1 MRAACT
7 PQAIYQLY
15 GSVYDR
21 CNPKS
26 TAANMPLAAQAG
38 FYALAV
44 YIAAVHGDAG
54 EIPVPKKLTP
64 EQANGIRAQAEFVG
78 KTTRAAH
85 AMFVKVEKLFA
96 TKKPEKVEKPPVDE
110 PPDAMVDIDKI
121 LPPEDVMLEIMAK
134 APTQAAGIAALRH
147 VLCHFMAEEVLMR
160 EVEIAN
166 LRQAVESLGGAR
178 ASWHP

>member
-1 MRAACT
+1 MRAACA
-7 PQAIYQLY
+7 PQALYQLY

-26 TAANMPLAAQAG
+26 NEANMPSAAQAG
-38 FYALAV
+38 FYALAI
-44 YIAAVHGDAG
+44 YIATVHGDVG

-64 EQANGIRAQAEFVG
+64 EQARGIRVQAEFVG

-96 TKKPEKVEKPPVDE
+96 TKKPEKPPEDE
-110 PPDAMVDIDKI
+110 SLDAMVDIDKM
-121 LPPEDVMLEIMAK
+121 LPPEDVMLEIMVK
-134 APTQAAGIAALRH
+134 APTLAAGIAALRH
-147 VLCHFMAEEVLMR
+147 VFCHFAANEILMR

-166 LRQAVESLGGAR
+166 LRQTVEMLGGAR

>member
-1 MRAACT
+1 MRAACA
-7 PQAIYQLY
+7 PQALYQLY

-26 TAANMPLAAQAG
+26 NEANMPLAAQAG

-44 YIAAVHGDAG
+44 YIATVHGDAG
-54 EIPVPKKLTP
+54 DIPVPKKLTP
-64 EQANGIRAQAEFVG
+64 DQARGIRAQAEFVG

-85 AMFVKVEKLFA
+85 AMFVKVEKLFV
-96 TKKPEKVEKPPVDE
+96 TKKPEKPSDDE
-110 PPDAMVDIDKI
+110 QPDTMVDIDKM

-147 VLCHFMAEEVLMR
+147 VFCHFAANEILMR

-166 LRQAVESLGGAR
+166 LRQTVELLGGAR